1 MEIGKKMVAAAT
13 FKRLINGD
21 QQIMATEKNPPT
33 QQQRPTSP
41 FMIGPYYKPQLS
53 SILSIA
59 HRASGVFLS
68 IFGSLILIYWLFG
81 LSRGPVAFQHVMDNL
96 TSIPGML
103 LLAMLC
109 FAIFYHF
116 FNGLRH
122 LIWDTG
128 RMLEIDQA
136 NRAAIA
142 VLICSAGAALV
153 TIAIA
158 GGLL

>member
-1 MEIGKKMVAAAT
+1 
-13 FKRLINGD
+13 
-21 QQIMATEKNPPT
+21 MATEKNTPS
-33 QQQRPTSP
+33 QHERPISP

-68 IFGSLILIYWLFG
+68 VFGSLLMIYWLLA
-81 LSRGPVAFQHVMDNL
+81 LSQGPAAYHNAMTWIASF
-96 TSIPGML
+96 PGML
-103 LLAMLC
+103 LLAALC
-109 FAIFYHF
+109 FAIYYHF

-128 RMLEIDQA
+128 RMLEIHQA
-136 NRAAIA
+136 NRAAVV
-142 VLICSAGAALV
+142 VLICSAVAALL
-153 TIAIA
+153 TIVKV

>member
-1 MEIGKKMVAAAT
+1 
-13 FKRLINGD
+13 
-21 QQIMATEKNPPT
+21 MATEKNTPT
-33 QQQRPTSP
+33 QHERPISP

-68 IFGSLILIYWLFG
+68 VFGSLLMIYWLVA
-81 LSRGPVAFQHVMDNL
+81 LSQGPAAYHNAMVWIASF
-96 TSIPGML
+96 PGML
-103 LLAMLC
+103 LLAALC
-109 FAIFYHF
+109 FAVYYHF

-128 RMLEIDQA
+128 RMLEIEQA
-136 NRAAIA
+136 NRAAIV
-142 VLICSAGAALV
+142 VLVCSAVAALI
-153 TIAIA
+153 TIVKV